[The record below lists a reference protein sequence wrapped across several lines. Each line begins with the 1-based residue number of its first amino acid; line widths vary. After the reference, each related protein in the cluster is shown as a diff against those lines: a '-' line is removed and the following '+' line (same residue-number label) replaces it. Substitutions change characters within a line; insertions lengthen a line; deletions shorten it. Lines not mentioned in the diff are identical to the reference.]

1 MFSKDMLIGILL
13 TQAKMDFLLERSNSA
28 YMGYRV
34 RLKLNIRAEESFLL
48 AIQRSLLQHSI
59 TSKFHKEEHK
69 ARPKPIL
76 KIGGI
81 KNLYKICALV
91 PTTLPDS
98 KNEWFVFR
106 ELVDLIDDGH
116 HKTAKGFDRI
126 LELKGLI

>member
-1 MFSKDMLIGILL
+1 MLIGILL
-13 TQAKMDFLLERSNSA
+13 SQAKMDFLLERSNSA

-59 TSKFHKEEHK
+59 SSKFHKVEHK
-69 ARPKPIL
+69 SRPKPIL

-81 KNLYKICALV
+81 KNLYKICSLV
-91 PTTLPDS
+91 PKELPDS
-98 KNEWFVFR
+98 KNEWPVLR
-106 ELVDLIDDGH
+106 KLVGLISDGEH
-116 HKTAKGFDRI
+116 RTADGFDKI